1 MPSRSLDHRQPAD
14 VIIQQPRPSTL
25 AQRTEAK
32 LQAAR
37 GVVVTAA
44 QVHDEVHR
52 DLEAIARQGGR
63 STSHQRYMEQKLAY
77 LRSTFDYTAQ
87 VVVRDA
93 LFSITQRADPNLR
106 W

>member
-1 MPSRSLDHRQPAD
+1 MANQSLTRRQPAD
-14 VIIQQPRPSTL
+14 IITQQRTSGSL

-52 DLEAIARQGGR
+52 DLEAIARQSGR
-63 STSHQRYMEQKLAY
+63 SPSHQRYMEQKLAY

-93 LFSITQRADPNLR
+93 LYSITQRADPNLR